1 MVMRLRQLA
10 LAGGLLLA
18 LGATAACGGDSDDG
32 GDGGDGGDDG
42 GNAAQQLF
50 VLVGCAECHGDQGQG
65 NGTDPNTE
73 IAGTRMII
81 QQFETR
87 VRNGRGDSMP
97 GYTAEQI
104 SDEQIN
110 ELWEWLRSQ

>member
-1 MVMRLRQLA
+1 
-10 LAGGLLLA
+10 
-18 LGATAACGGDSDDG
+18 
-32 GDGGDGGDDG
+32 
-42 GNAAQQLF
+42 
-50 VLVGCAECHGDQGQG
+50 
-65 NGTDPNTE
+65 
-73 IAGTRMII
+73 MII

-97 GYTAEQI
+97 GYTVEQI